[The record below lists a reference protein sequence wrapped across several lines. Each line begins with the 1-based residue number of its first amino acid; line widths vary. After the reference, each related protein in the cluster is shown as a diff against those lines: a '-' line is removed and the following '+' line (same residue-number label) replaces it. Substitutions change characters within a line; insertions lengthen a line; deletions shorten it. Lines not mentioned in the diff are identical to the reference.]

1 MTRARGAKPDKVYS
15 LETSPSDGRH
25 RLFDGEKYVEVFE
38 PHERARAERALA
50 QRQKKKTRRAAPAPS
65 PAAIEAEH
73 ALALAAPI
81 PVVARP
87 APGALFGVIDAP
99 PSPYA
104 PPSAPHERPRSFG
117 RAEDF
122 STPHIKEFGEV
133 GTENHGYKVWNPL
146 AGGGRGSYVGKTLYE
161 PFRNIAEASE
171 YLAEVR
177 LRMLEAGKALSVKD
191 RRRAEAERGG
201 TLFAPPRP
209 SAGASSKHHG
219 GSPLVQ
225 EAPAASKQRTL
236 FNPPRTYANPP
247 PLYAN
252 AATKYGTPPE
262 NQTPV
267 TFDLADQMRPWVP
280 DHRVKLHGMDED
292 TMRVVDQQGREHF
305 FTRYEFAHSFNAA
318 GTVRD
323 GRALYLVTGGTAN
336 PRYWERAH
344 PKALTITPFP
354 GVVASAPVFTHAARS
369 QPFQLDWILHVP
381 GAAPRAVMTIQDRQG
396 RHHWFPRELWI
407 AGAKVGRWVST
418 DDGAWYA
425 TADAVDPARWTRLPR
440 RPKQTA
446 AMAGLRQKFSI
457 SAPGTGAVA
466 FYDAVDD
473 ADALRQYADAETQG
487 GTHVPPGFHVAHYRA
502 TPTSWWEE
510 RAIEAEKARVRAFEE
525 AEKARSRATHA
536 NPPRSLAY
544 HLPPPQGFDASEHRT
559 SGPRYAMR
567 EVEDTERPFAV
578 VDRYENEI
586 IDQFAVRR
594 RAQDEVDR
602 RNKPRRA
609 LPYASLPNGPRR
621 PARRRKRP
629 ALRARGR

>member
-38 PHERARAERALA
+38 PHELDRAQRALARRQQKKTRARA
-50 QRQKKKTRRAAPAPS
+50 TPAPS

-81 PVVARP
+81 PVVMRP
-87 APGALFGVIDAP
+87 EAGATFGMIAAA

-104 PPSAPHERPRSFG
+104 AAPVARPRSLG

-122 STPHIKEFGEV
+122 STPHIKEFGEQ
-133 GTENHGYKVWNPL
+133 GTETHGYKVWNPL
-146 AGGGRGSYVGKTLYE
+146 ADRGHGSYVGKSLYE

-177 LRMLEAGKALSVKD
+177 LRMLEAGKALSAKD

-201 TLFAPPRP
+201 TLFTPP
-209 SAGASSKHHG
+209 
-219 GSPLVQ
+219 
-225 EAPAASKQRTL
+225 APAPKQRTL

-247 PLYAN
+247 PTYAN

-280 DHRVKLHGMDED
+280 DHRVKLHGMGED

-305 FTRYEFAHSFNAA
+305 FTRYSFENSFNAA
-318 GTVRD
+318 DYVRD
-323 GRALYLVTGGTAN
+323 GRALYLVSGGTPN
-336 PRYWERAH
+336 PRYWTRAH
-344 PKALTITPFP
+344 PKALTIAPFP
-354 GVVASAPVFTHAARS
+354 GVVSAPVFTHAERS
-369 QPFQLDWILHVP
+369 QPFRLDWIVQES
-381 GAAPRAVMTIQDRQG
+381 GTAPRAVMQVEDRQG
-396 RHHWFPRELWI
+396 RHHWFTRDLWVG
-407 AGAKVGRWVST
+407 GAKVGRWVST
-418 DDGAWYA
+418 DDGKWY
-425 TADAVDPARWTRLPR
+425 TAPSADPATWTRLSR
-440 RPKQTA
+440 KPKTMA
-446 AMAGLRQKFSI
+446 ALAKHRWNFTI
-457 SAPGTGAVA
+457 SAPGAGIVAV
-466 FYDAVDD
+466 YEAVDD

-487 GTHVPPGFHVAHYRA
+487 GTYVPPGFHVAHYRA
-502 TPTSWWEE
+502 TPVAGGRNGGWEE
-510 RAIEAEKARVRAFEE
+510 RAIEAEKARVRAFFE

-559 SGPRYAMR
+559 SGPRYAVR

-586 IDQFAVRR
+586 VDQFAIRR

-602 RNKPRRA
+602 RNNPRRA

-629 ALRARGR
+629 ARRARGR